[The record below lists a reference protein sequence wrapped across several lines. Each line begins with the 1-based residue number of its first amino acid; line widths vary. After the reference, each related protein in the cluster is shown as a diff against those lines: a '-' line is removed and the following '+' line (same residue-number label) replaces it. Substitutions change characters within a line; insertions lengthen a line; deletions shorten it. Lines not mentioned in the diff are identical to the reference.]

1 MAEFKKGDTVRLKS
15 GGPTMT
21 ISNPAASGGCMCYW
35 FNISGAEYTPKWEM
49 FAPEMLD
56 QVTIPRR

>member
-1 MAEFKKGDTVRLKS
+1 
-15 GGPTMT
+15 MT

-35 FNISGAEYTPKWEM
+35 FNISGAEYTPKWET